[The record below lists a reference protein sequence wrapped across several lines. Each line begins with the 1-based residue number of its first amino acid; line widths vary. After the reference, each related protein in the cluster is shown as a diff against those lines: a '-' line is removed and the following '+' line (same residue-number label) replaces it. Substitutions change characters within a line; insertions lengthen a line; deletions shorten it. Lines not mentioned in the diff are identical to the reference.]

1 MQDSILRSNSGRRSV
16 RDQER
21 HRARPAETA
30 GGDGAPP
37 GRRPVAVKAG
47 NRKKSVWVTLAGL
60 LSILTLCAA
69 EQNVTADMNIS
80 EVLEPILRAHNL
92 PAMAG
97 AIVTGKGLASIGA
110 VGVRK
115 AGTDIAV
122 TVADGWH
129 LGSDTKTMTAAM
141 IGALVEKGNLTWET
155 TIEQVFADQARP
167 LAPVLQKVTLLQLLS
182 HRSGLPAN
190 ILWNVVPKTIPTREQ
205 RHFVLKSLASVKLL
219 AEPGAEYLYSN
230 LGYVIAAAM
239 AETAADE
246 SWENLM
252 TKMIFEPLGMTSVG
266 YGGLG
271 TPGHVDQPWAHLPN
285 GKPVA
290 GNGPD
295 WDNPPV
301 MGPAGRVHCTLGDW
315 AKFITDQLRG
325 ARGEKALLK
334 TETYRKL
341 QTPPFGGDCA
351 LGWLVVERSWGGGM
365 VLTHAGS
372 NTMNFAV
379 VWAAPLRDFAVLV
392 VTNQGGPA
400 AAKAC
405 DEAAAAMIGLY
416 QKDEDRHSLSPA
428 RPGRSSC
435 PSS

>member
-1 MQDSILRSNSGRRSV
+1 MLKAKTDNSILRANTGALPGPSV
-16 RDQER
+16 LDKKRDQ
-21 HRARPAETA
+21 ARPAEA
-30 GGDGAPP
+30 VGGDGAPL
-37 GRRPVAVKAG
+37 GRRPVAAKAG
-47 NRKKSVWVTLAGL
+47 GRKKSGGMILACL
-60 LSILTLCAA
+60 LSVLTLFAA
-69 EQNVTADMNIS
+69 DRNVTTDKNVG
-80 EVLEPILRAHNL
+80 EVLEPILRAQNL
-92 PAMAG
+92 PALAG
-97 AIVTGKGLASIGA
+97 AIVTGKGLAAIGA

-122 TVADGWH
+122 TVDDGWH
-129 LGSDTKTMTAAM
+129 LGSDTKAMTAAM
-141 IGALVEKGNLTWET
+141 IGALVEQGKLTWET
-155 TIEQVFADQARP
+155 TIEQVFAELARP
-167 LAPVLQKVTLLQLLS
+167 LAPALQKVTLLQLLS

-190 ILWNVVPKTIPTREQ
+190 ILWDVVPKTIPTREQ
-205 RHFVLKSLASVKLL
+205 RLFVLKGLASVKLM
-219 AEPGAEYLYSN
+219 AEPGAKYLYSN
-230 LGYVIAAAM
+230 LGYVVAAAM
-239 AETAADE
+239 AETAADD

-252 TKMIFEPLGMTSVG
+252 TRTIFEPLGMTSVG

-315 AKFITDQLRG
+315 AKFIADQLRG

-341 QTPPFGGDCA
+341 QTPPFGGDYA
-351 LGWLVVERSWGGGM
+351 LGWLVVERGWGGGT

-405 DEAAAAMIGLY
+405 DEAAAALIGLY
-416 QKDEDRHSLSPA
+416 QKE
-428 RPGRSSC
+428 
-435 PSS
+435 